1 MTVELVPSA
10 ASRPTVRQSSAT
22 GAAPVPAR
30 VAAFPRLRYM
40 GSKYA
45 LLPVLHDVF
54 SSVASVSSREPGG
67 RGGAV
72 RPSTAIDAFSGSGVV
87 SYLMKAEG
95 RQVVSNDFLAFPAV
109 IARASVVNG
118 STTLS
123 DELVDEICGPPADD
137 RDVVRRTFDGVFFSA
152 DDRAFLDSAWSHVDR
167 LVGAER
173 DLAIAGL
180 VLAAARKQPRGVFTF
195 TGARYDDGRRD
206 LRLTMAEQ
214 FRAAVR
220 AYGATVFD
228 DGLAHEA
235 VEGDVADL
243 GRPPADLVYLDPPY
257 APPRDDADYMKRYHF
272 LQGLAVYWRGQTIM
286 TETKTKKIAKLFTP
300 FAYPRTVDDALVRTF
315 EQFADAGAL
324 VLSYSSNAV
333 PSRERI
339 EQLMRTVKPH
349 VEVRVVDH
357 TYSFGTHRAATRTAA
372 TEYVF
377 VGRDRP

>member
-1 MTVELVPSA
+1 MTIELAPAETSGPDA
-10 ASRPTVRQSSAT
+10 GPTV
-22 GAAPVPAR
+22 GPGPVPAR
-30 VAAFPRLRYM
+30 VTAFPRLRYM

-54 SSVASVSSREPGG
+54 SSVAPVATG
-67 RGGAV
+67 RGHGVAGGAG

-118 STTLS
+118 AVTLS
-123 DELVDEICGPPADD
+123 DDLVDEICGPAVDD
-137 RDVVRRTFDGVFFSA
+137 RDVVRSTFDGVFFSPE
-152 DDRAFLDSAWSHVDR
+152 DRAFLDSAWSHVDR
-167 LVGAER
+167 LDGPAR
-173 DLAIAGL
+173 DLALAAL

-195 TGARYDDGRRD
+195 TGTRYDDGRRD
-206 LRLTMAEQ
+206 LRLSMAEQ
-214 FRAAVR
+214 FRAAVT
-220 AYGATVFD
+220 AYNATVHD

-235 VEGDVADL
+235 VEGEVADL
-243 GRPPADLVYLDPPY
+243 RRPPADLVYLDPPY

-272 LQGLAVYWRGQTIM
+272 LQGLAVYWRGQQIM
-286 TETKTKKIAKLFTP
+286 TETKTKKIVKKFTP

-333 PSRERI
+333 PARERI
-339 EQLMRTVKPH
+339 EQLLRTVKRR

-377 VGRDRP
+377 VGRD